1 MSGKGKFKKQLS
13 LMDLTFIGLGA
24 IFGSGWLFAASH
36 VSAIAGPAGIFSWL
50 LGGFSVLL
58 LGIVYCELGAALPR
72 AGGVIRYPVYSHG
85 PLLGYLMG
93 FITLIAFSSLV
104 AIEVVAARQY
114 AAAWFPELTKAGS
127 SDPSIL
133 GWLLQFGLLCLF
145 FMLNYRS
152 VKTFAMANNLVSVF
166 KFIVPLLVIGVLF
179 TFFKPENLYSQG
191 FAPFGLSGVQM
202 AVSAGG
208 IIFAYLGL
216 TPIISV
222 ASEVKNPQRTIPIA
236 LILSVLLSTVI
247 YVLLQVAFLGG
258 VPTEMLVNGW
268 AGVTKEL
275 ALPYRDIALAL
286 GVGWL
291 AYLVVAD
298 AVISPSGCGNIYMN
312 ATPRVI
318 YGWAQTGTFFKVF
331 TRIDEK
337 SGIPRPALWLTF
349 GLSVFWTL
357 PFPSWEALISV
368 VSAALVLSYA
378 VAPVSVAALRRNA
391 PDMPR
396 PFRVKW
402 MGVMGPLSFIVA
414 ALIVYW
420 SGWNT
425 VSWLLGLQ
433 IVMFVVY
440 LLCSRFV
447 PTNHLSLGQQVR
459 SSLWLIGF
467 YAVTMVLSKLG
478 TFGGLGVLAHPFDT
492 LVVAACAT
500 GIYYWGA
507 ATGVPAHLVR
517 LEDDEDSEEAPEL
530 ASNTPASHATGAFI
544 QTSS

>member
-1 MSGKGKFKKQLS
+1 MSGNGKFKKQLS
-13 LMDLTFIGLGA
+13 LIDLTFIGLGA

-36 VSAIAGPAGIFSWL
+36 VSAIAGPAGIFSWV
-50 LGGFSVLL
+50 LGGFAVLL

-93 FITLIAFSSLV
+93 FITLIAFTSLV
-104 AIEVVAARQY
+104 AIEVVASRQY

-127 SDPSIL
+127 SDPTAI
-133 GWLLQFGLLCLF
+133 GWLVQFGLLCLF
-145 FMLNYRS
+145 FWLNYRS
-152 VKTFAMANNLVSVF
+152 VKTFAKANNLISVF

-179 TFFKPENLYSQG
+179 AFFKPQNLTSQG
-191 FAPFGLSGVQM
+191 FAPFGMSGIEM

-222 ASEVKNPQRTIPIA
+222 ASEVKNPQRTIPFA
-236 LILSVLLSTVI
+236 LILSVLLSTAI
-247 YVLLQVAFLGG
+247 YVLLQLAFVGS
-258 VPTEMLVNGW
+258 VPTEMLANGW
-268 AGVTKEL
+268 AAVSKEL

-298 AVISPSGCGNIYMN
+298 AMISPSGCGNIYMN

-318 YGWAQTGTFFKVF
+318 YGWAQTGTFFKIF
-331 TRIDEK
+331 TRIDEE

-357 PFPSWEALISV
+357 PFPSWEALINV
-368 VSAALVLSYA
+368 VSAALILSYA

-391 PDMPR
+391 SDMPR
-396 PFRVKW
+396 PFRVKC
-402 MGVMGPLSFIVA
+402 MGVMGPLSFIIA

-420 SGWNT
+420 SGWST

-433 IVMFVVY
+433 IVMFVIY
-440 LLCSRFV
+440 LLCGRFV
-447 PTNHLSLGQQVR
+447 PTQHLSLGQQVR

-467 YAVTMVLSKLG
+467 YAVTIVLSKLG
-478 TFGGLGVLAHPFDT
+478 SFGGIGAISHPFDT
-492 LVVAACAT
+492 LVVAACAL

-507 ATGVPAHLVR
+507 ATGVPAHLVN
-517 LEDDEDSEEAPEL
+517 LDDDEESEAVAEPRAGLRPVGGRAQH
-530 ASNTPASHATGAFI
+530 AS
-544 QTSS
+544 

>member
-1 MSGKGKFKKQLS
+1 MSAQGKFKKQLS
-13 LMDLTFIGLGA
+13 LIDLTFIGLGA

-36 VSAIAGPAGIFSWL
+36 VSSIAGPAGIFSWL
-50 LGGFSVLL
+50 LGGFAVLL

-72 AGGVIRYPVYSHG
+72 AGGVVRYPVYSHG

-127 SDPSIL
+127 SDPTPL
-133 GWLLQFGLLCLF
+133 GWLVQFGLLCLF
-145 FMLNYRS
+145 FVLNYRS
-152 VKTFAMANNLVSVF
+152 VKTFAIANNLVSIF

-179 TFFKPENLYSQG
+179 TFFKPANFHSQG
-191 FAPFGLSGVQM
+191 FAPFGLSGIEM

-208 IIFAYLGL
+208 VIFAYLGL

-236 LILSVLLSTVI
+236 LILSVLLSTAI

-258 VPTEMLVNGW
+258 VPTEMLANGW
-268 AGVTKEL
+268 AGISKEL

-318 YGWAQTGTFFKVF
+318 YGWAQTGTFFKIF

-357 PFPSWEALISV
+357 PFPSWEALINV

-378 VAPVSVAALRRNA
+378 VAPVCVAALRRNA

-402 MGVMGPLSFIVA
+402 MSVLGPLSFIIA

-440 LLCSRFV
+440 LLCRRLV
-447 PTNHLSLGQQVR
+447 PTQHLSIAQQVR
-459 SSLWLIGF
+459 SSAWLIGF

-478 TFGGLGVLAHPFDT
+478 SFGGLGVLSHPFDT
-492 LVVAACAT
+492 LIVAACAM

-507 ATGVPAHLVR
+507 ATGVPAHLVE
-517 LEDDEDSEEAPEL
+517 LEHEDDESEAVLP
-530 ASNTPASHATGAFI
+530 TTGMHPANA
-544 QTSS
+544 

>member
-1 MSGKGKFKKQLS
+1 MSAQGKFKKQLS
-13 LMDLTFIGLGA
+13 LIDLTFIGLGA

-36 VSAIAGPAGIFSWL
+36 VSSIAGPAGIFSWL
-50 LGGFSVLL
+50 LGGFAVLL

-72 AGGVIRYPVYSHG
+72 AGGVVRYPVYSHG

-127 SDPSIL
+127 SDPTPL
-133 GWLLQFGLLCLF
+133 GWLVQFGLLCLF
-145 FMLNYRS
+145 FVLNYRS
-152 VKTFAMANNLVSVF
+152 VKTFAIANNLVSIF

-179 TFFKPENLYSQG
+179 TFFKPANFHSQG
-191 FAPFGLSGVQM
+191 FAPFGLSGIEM

-208 IIFAYLGL
+208 VIFAYLGL

-236 LILSVLLSTVI
+236 LILSVLLSTAI

-258 VPTEMLVNGW
+258 VPTEMLANGW
-268 AGVTKEL
+268 AGISKEL

-318 YGWAQTGTFFKVF
+318 YGWAQTGTFFKIF

-357 PFPSWEALISV
+357 PFPSWEALINV

-378 VAPVSVAALRRNA
+378 VAPVCVAALRRNA

-402 MGVMGPLSFIVA
+402 MSVLGPLSFIIA

-440 LLCSRFV
+440 LLCRRLV
-447 PTNHLSLGQQVR
+447 PTQHVSIAQQVR
-459 SSLWLIGF
+459 SSAWLIGF

-478 TFGGLGVLAHPFDT
+478 SFGGLGVLSHPFDT
-492 LVVAACAT
+492 LVVAACAM

-507 ATGVPAHLVR
+507 ATGVPAHLVE
-517 LEDDEDSEEAPEL
+517 LEHEDDESEAVLP
-530 ASNTPASHATGAFI
+530 TTGMHPANA
-544 QTSS
+544 

>member
-1 MSGKGKFKKQLS
+1 MTGQGKFKKQLS
-13 LMDLTFIGLGA
+13 LIDLTFIGLGA

-50 LGGFSVLL
+50 LGGFAVLL

-72 AGGVIRYPVYSHG
+72 AGGVVRYPVYSHG

-104 AIEVVAARQY
+104 AIEVVASRQY
-114 AAAWFPELTKAGS
+114 AAAWFPELTKVGS
-127 SDPSIL
+127 SDPTVL
-133 GWLLQFGLLCLF
+133 GWFVQFGLLCLF
-145 FMLNYRS
+145 FLLNYRS

-179 TFFKPENLYSQG
+179 SFFKPVNFQMHG
-191 FAPFGLSGVQM
+191 FAPFGLSGIEM

-208 IIFAYLGL
+208 VIFAYLGL

-236 LILSVLLSTVI
+236 LILSVLLSTAI
-247 YVLLQVAFLGG
+247 YVLLQTAFLGG
-258 VPTEMLVNGW
+258 IPTEMLANGW
-268 AGVTKEL
+268 AGVAKEL

-318 YGWAQTGTFFKVF
+318 YGWAQTGTFFKIF

-357 PFPSWEALISV
+357 PFPSWEALINV

-378 VAPVSVAALRRNA
+378 VAPVSVAALRRSA
-391 PDMPR
+391 PGMPR
-396 PFRVKW
+396 PFRVKG
-402 MGVMGPLSFIVA
+402 MNVLGPLSFIIA

-420 SGWNT
+420 SGWGT

-433 IVMFVVY
+433 ILMFVIY
-440 LLCSRFV
+440 LLCGRLV
-447 PTNHLSLGQQVR
+447 PTAHLNLGQQVR
-459 SSLWLIGF
+459 SSAWLIGF
-467 YAVTMVLSKLG
+467 YALTILLSKLG
-478 TFGGLGVLAHPFDT
+478 SFGGIGVLSHPFDT
-492 LVVAACAT
+492 VIVAVCAL

-507 ATGVPAHLVR
+507 ATGVPAHLIR
-517 LEDDEDSEEAPEL
+517 LETEDDESEAAE
-530 ASNTPASHATGAFI
+530 SSTHSATGQRPAHA
-544 QTSS
+544 

>member
-1 MSGKGKFKKQLS
+1 MSGKGKFKRQLS

-50 LGGFSVLL
+50 LGGFAVLL

-72 AGGVIRYPVYSHG
+72 AGGVVRYPVYSHG

-114 AAAWFPELTKAGS
+114 GAAWFPSLTQEGS
-127 SDPSIL
+127 SDPTVL
-133 GWLLQFGLLCLF
+133 GWLVQFGLLCLF
-145 FMLNYRS
+145 FIVNYRS
-152 VKTFAMANNLVSVF
+152 VKTFAKANNLISAF

-179 TFFKPENLYSQG
+179 TFFKPENLQIAG
-191 FAPFGLSGVQM
+191 FAPYGLSGVEM

-222 ASEVKNPQRTIPIA
+222 ASEVQNPQRTIPIA
-236 LILSVLLSTVI
+236 LILSVLLSTAI
-247 YVLLQVAFLGG
+247 YVLLQLAFLGG
-258 VPTEMLVNGW
+258 VPTEMLTDGW
-268 AGVTKEL
+268 DRVTTEF
-275 ALPYRDIALAL
+275 ALPYRDIAMIL

-331 TRIDEK
+331 TRIDAK

-357 PFPSWEALISV
+357 PFPSWEALINV

-391 PDMPR
+391 PGLAR
-396 PFRVKW
+396 PFRVKA
-402 MGVMGPLSFIVA
+402 MRVLGPLSFIIA

-420 SGWNT
+420 SGWGT
-425 VSWLLGLQ
+425 VSWLLSLQ
-433 IVMFVVY
+433 IVMFIIY
-440 LLCSRFV
+440 LLCRRFV
-447 PTNHLSLGQQVR
+447 PTDHLSVGQQAR
-459 SSLWLIGF
+459 SSAWLIGF
-467 YAVTMVLSKLG
+467 YVVTLVLSKLG
-478 TFGGLGVLAHPFDT
+478 SFGGMGVLTHPLDT
-492 LVVAACAT
+492 LAVAVSALA
-500 GIYYWGA
+500 IYYWGA
-507 ATGVPAHLVR
+507 ATGVPSHLMK
-517 LEDDEDSEEAPEL
+517 LDAGEDESE
-530 ASNTPASHATGAFI
+530 PASAGAF
-544 QTSS
+544 TSDNGRLATH